1 MQNMTPIGELNQA
14 LSSTYRHAAGGVL
27 EWKQEKAFFEAQIK
41 RNPKISRAV
50 NNREPATIESL
61 KLAVRECAAM
71 GLSMSP
77 NAQLVYFIPRK
88 TRKRKQGES
97 DADYFRVPIIV
108 TATPS
113 YRGLAYSA
121 MNYAGAAHVAAEVVF
136 QAELDGTKTGDPNVP
151 HFIYNGPI
159 REPKHRPTLDSKQ
172 RNENDAVGV
181 YCVVKMQDSTF
192 RCEYVDAPTVLKIRQ
207 LSDLPNSLMW
217 TKLWTEGW
225 RKVPIRRICK
235 TVMVTSSRLAVAI
248 ESLNRVEGIGF
259 DETPAALSDDRD
271 ASRGVAGLADAMN
284 HRAIEH
290 EDLSQEHEPKDAI
303 TLQHPT
309 ESKHPPGTIE
319 WWLNQIGAADSLQ
332 RLDDIKVAALTDGVD
347 QSEDADAFRQQYST
361 RFKAIKDGDSQ

>member
-1 MQNMTPIGELNQA
+1 MKELTPIGELNQA

-41 RNPKISRAV
+41 KNWRIDRAV
-50 NNREPATIESL
+50 NNRVPATIDSL

-88 TRKRKQGES
+88 TRKKKHGES
-97 DADYFRVPIIV
+97 DADYNSVPIIV

-136 QAELDGTKTGDPNVP
+136 QTELDGADRGDPNVP

-159 REPKHRPTLDSKQ
+159 REPKHRPTLNPKQ
-172 RNENDAVGV
+172 RNESDAVGV
-181 YCVVKMQDSTF
+181 YCVVKMQDGTF

-235 TVMVTSSRLAVAI
+235 TVMVTSSRLSVAI

-271 ASRGVAGLADAMN
+271 ASRGVAGLGDAMKQ
-284 HRAIEH
+284 RAIEH
-290 EDLSQEHEPKDAI
+290 DDLSNEQEPKDAI
-303 TLQHPT
+303 TLQDVA
-309 ESKHPPGTIE
+309 ESSQPPGTIE
-319 WWLNQIGAADSLQ
+319 WWCDQIIAAESLQ
-332 RLDDIKVAALTDGVD
+332 RLDDIKAAALSDGVD

-361 RFKAIKDGDSQ
+361 RFKAIKDEDR

>member
-1 MQNMTPIGELNQA
+1 MNRQLTPIGELNQA

-88 TRKRKQGES
+88 TRKMKQGETK
-97 DADYFRVPIIV
+97 DEYARVPIIV
-108 TATPS
+108 SATPS

-121 MNYAGAAHVAAEVVF
+121 MNYAGAEQVAAEVVF
-136 QAELDGTKTGDPNVP
+136 KADKFE
-151 HFIYNGPI
+151 YRGPVQ
-159 REPKHRPTLDSKQ
+159 EPLHVPTLDNTR
-172 RNENDAVGV
+172 RNEDAAIGV
-181 YCVVKMQDSTF
+181 YAIVRMQGGTA
-192 RCEYVDAPTVLKIRQ
+192 RCEYVDAPTVQKIRQ
-207 LSDLPNSLMW
+207 LSDFPNGLMW

-235 TVMVTSSRLAVAI
+235 TVMLTSSRLAVAI
-248 ESLNRVEGIGF
+248 ESLNRAEGIGF
-259 DETPAALSDDRD
+259 DERPDALSDDRD

-290 EDLSQEHEPKDAI
+290 EDLSQEPEPKDAI
-303 TLQHPT
+303 MLQHPA

-319 WWLNQIGAADSLQ
+319 WWLNQIGAAESLQ
-332 RLDDIKVAALTDGVD
+332 RLDEIKVAALSDGVD

-361 RFKAIKDGDSQ
+361 RFKAIKDGESQ